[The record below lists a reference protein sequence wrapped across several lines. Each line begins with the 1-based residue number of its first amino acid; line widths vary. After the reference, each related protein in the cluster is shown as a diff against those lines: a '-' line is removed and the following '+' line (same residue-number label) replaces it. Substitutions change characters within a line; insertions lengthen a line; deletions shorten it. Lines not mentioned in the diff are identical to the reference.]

1 LSLAEHLADALLEQ
15 GAEAVAVVG
24 SWTTG
29 DATEDSDL
37 DLAVIGEG
45 PHYRL
50 EVHDGTLVSVGWA
63 TAEEQARRLY
73 DPHWLGTHVHGW
85 RHAVVLRDPKA
96 LAAGIKEE
104 ALKWGWV
111 QVEVECDEWVAET
124 VTGLAE
130 EFLKLVASLR
140 AGDDLTAAAQRS
152 TLALRLPRAMAIRRR
167 ILYGSEN
174 RLWSLVADELGSEW
188 REAQSSALGLDGGG
202 FDEGCRSARR
212 LFELAVHEAHDLLD
226 QSQLGAVE
234 YALRRARDL

>member
-1 LSLAEHLADALLEQ
+1 LSTAERLADALLEQ

-24 SWTTG
+24 SRATG

-63 TAEEQARRLY
+63 AADEQSRRLY
-73 DPHWLGTHVHGW
+73 DPHWLGTHVPGW
-85 RHAVVLRDPKA
+85 RHAVVLRDPKG

-111 QVEVECDEWVAET
+111 QVEFECDEWVAKT

-130 EFLKLVASLR
+130 EVLKLLASLR
-140 AGDDLTAAAQRS
+140 GGDDLTAAAQRS
-152 TLALRLPRAMAIRRR
+152 TLALRLPSAMAIRCR
-167 ILYGSEN
+167 ILCGSEN
-174 RLWSLVADELGSEW
+174 RLWGLVADELGSEW
-188 REAQSSALGLDGGG
+188 REAQSSAFGLEGGS
-202 FDEGCRSARR
+202 FDESCRSARR
-212 LFELAVHEAHDLLD
+212 LFELAGREVHDLLD
-226 QSQLGAVE
+226 EPQLGAVE
-234 YALRRARDL
+234 YALRRAHDL